1 MRYLVDELEMRQ
13 IEEDAMEGAG
23 IPSMVLM
30 ERAALSVVEEI
41 RQRADA
47 PSVLCVCGMGNN
59 GADGLA
65 VARILAE
72 SDIPVEVFC
81 LGREEN
87 ATAEWKK
94 QREIL
99 DAVGVFVVKNPSL
112 SEYTVVVDA
121 IFGIGLK
128 RNVEG
133 SFAEW
138 IGRINESR
146 AWVISVDM
154 PSGISASSGEEL
166 SVAVRA
172 DVTVTFGAIKAG
184 LIFYPGAV
192 CAGEVVVKQIGFPA
206 RSFLSVKPKLYTLG
220 REAERMLPKRMPDY
234 NKGSAG
240 KLLVIAG
247 SKNMAGAAYLA
258 ASAAYRMGAGLV
270 RIFTTESNRISLQQL
285 LPEAV
290 LVTYEEEISNLLKES
305 LDWADAVVAGPGI
318 GMADRAVH
326 LMEELSKYAL
336 SHRDKPYILD
346 ADALNILSCHT
357 KLWEGFSGCSV
368 ITPHMGEIARI
379 AKTDIA
385 GVKKDRIACARR
397 VAADYQTVCVCK
409 DARTIVCEAEGPC
422 YVNTSGNSGMAKAGS
437 GDVLS
442 GMIACLSIKLPLRQA
457 AELGVYL
464 HGLAGDMAKKKLG
477 EYAMMAS
484 DLVEQAGYL
493 TKILQDGGNNEDR
506 C

>member
-1 MRYLVDELEMRQ
+1 MRQ

-23 IPSMVLM
+23 IPSLVLM

-41 RQRADA
+41 RQRVDA

-72 SDIPVEVFC
+72 SNISVEVFC
-81 LGREEN
+81 LGKEEH
-87 ATAEWKK
+87 ATAEWRR

-99 DAVGVFVVKNPSL
+99 DAVGVLVVKNPSL
-112 SEYTVVVDA
+112 SEYTVIVDA
-121 IFGIGLK
+121 VFGIGLK

-133 SFAEW
+133 IFAKSIEQ
-138 IGRINESR
+138 INESG
-146 AWVISVDM
+146 AFVVAVDM
-154 PSGISASSGEEL
+154 PSGISASTGERL
-166 SVAVRA
+166 SIAVRA
-172 DVTVTFGAIKAG
+172 DVTVTFGAWKAG
-184 LIFYPGAV
+184 LVFYPGAI

-206 RSFLSVKPKLYTLG
+206 RSFLAVKPQLYTFDDKITG
-220 REAERMLPKRMPDY
+220 MLPKRMPDFH
-234 NKGSAG
+234 KGTAG

-258 ASAAYRMGAGLV
+258 ASAAYHMGAGLV
-270 RIFTTESNRISLQQL
+270 RIFTAEANRVSLQQL

-290 LVTYEEEISNLLKES
+290 LVTYETGEEISRLLGES
-305 LDWADAVVAGPGI
+305 LAWADAVVAGPGM
-318 GMADRAVH
+318 GMATLSVNIV
-326 LMEELSKYAL
+326 EELSKYAARHKQK
-336 SHRDKPYILD
+336 SYVLD
-346 ADALNILSCHT
+346 ADALNIVSCHAE
-357 KLWEGFSGCSV
+357 LWKGFFDCSV
-368 ITPHMGEIARI
+368 ITPHMGELARI
-379 AKTDIA
+379 AGIDI
-385 GVKKDRIACARR
+385 GSIKKNRIACVKR
-397 VAADYQTVCVCK
+397 VAAEYHTICVSK

-422 YVNTSGNSGMAKAGS
+422 YVNISGNSGMAKAGS

-442 GMIACLSIKLPLRQA
+442 GIIACLALKLPIRRA

-484 DLVEQAGYL
+484 DLIEQVGYL
-493 TKILQDGGNNEDR
+493 TKMLQDGGKDEDR

>member
-1 MRYLVDELEMRQ
+1 MRQ

-23 IPSMVLM
+23 IPSLVLM

-72 SDIPVEVFC
+72 FSIPVEVFC

-87 ATAEWKK
+87 ATSEWKK

-99 DAVGVFVVKNPSL
+99 DAVGVLVVKNPSL
-112 SEYTVVVDA
+112 SEYTVIVDA
-121 IFGIGLK
+121 LFGIGLK

-133 SFAEW
+133 IFAQW
-138 IGRINESR
+138 IERINECR
-146 AWVISVDM
+146 AWVIAVDM

-166 SVAVRA
+166 SIAVRA
-172 DVTVTFGAIKAG
+172 NVTVTFGALKAG
-184 LIFYPGAV
+184 LVFYPGAI
-192 CAGEVVVKQIGFPA
+192 CAGEVMVKQIGFPA
-206 RSFLSVKPKLYTLG
+206 RSFLAVKPQLYTFDK
-220 REAERMLPKRMPDY
+220 EAAELLPKRMPDFH
-234 NKGSAG
+234 KGSAG

-270 RIFTTESNRISLQQL
+270 RIFTAESNRVSLQQL

-290 LVTYEEEISNLLKES
+290 LVTYEEENEIRWLLKES
-305 LDWADAVVAGPGI
+305 LDWADAAVVGPGI
-318 GMADRAVH
+318 GLGERSVC
-326 LMEELSKYAL
+326 LMEEVSRYAAHHKQK
-336 SHRDKPYILD
+336 SYVLD
-346 ADALNILSCHT
+346 ADALNILGCHGE
-357 KLWEGFSGCSV
+357 LWEGFSDCSV
-368 ITPHMGEIARI
+368 ITPHMGEMSR
-379 AKTDIA
+379 IA
-385 GVKKDRIACARR
+385 GVDIAEIKKDRMACARR
-397 VAADYQTVCVCK
+397 VAAAYHTVCVCK

-422 YVNTSGNSGMAKAGS
+422 YVNISGNSGMAKAGS

-442 GMIACLSIKLPLRQA
+442 GMIACLALKLPVRKA

-477 EYAMMAS
+477 EYAILAR

-493 TKILQDGGNNEDR
+493 TKILQDGGGNDEDR